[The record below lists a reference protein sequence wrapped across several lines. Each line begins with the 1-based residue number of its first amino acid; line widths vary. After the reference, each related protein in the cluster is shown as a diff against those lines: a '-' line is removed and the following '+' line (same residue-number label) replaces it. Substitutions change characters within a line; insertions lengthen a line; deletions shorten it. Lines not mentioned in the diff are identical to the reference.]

1 MDAFRSQL
9 RSISRRPDDDPARLQ
24 RIGRSPNGQAF
35 KLVRRAAGPCTRAAC
50 GPRAVPGQNIAT
62 ENLAQSVLIFFNAI
76 AVLPP
81 LRDFWKSFPEH
92 GRMLAS

>member
-1 MDAFRSQL
+1 MMT
-9 RSISRRPDDDPARLQ
+9 RPGCNGSGEVRTAKLSNWSGEPPDHAR
-24 RIGRSPNGQAF
+24 
-35 KLVRRAAGPCTRAAC
+35 